1 VEILTRAQAFFA
13 ENGRAIDR
21 ARIAFHFAGGP
32 RDAVADALA
41 AYQNADGGFGHAL
54 EVDIAAPASNPF
66 ATELALLIC
75 LQAGIPREHPLLQR
89 AAAHLEATQ
98 EEDGGWRF
106 APEVYEHELA
116 PWFQGWEWP
125 NLNPAC
131 SLEALLR
138 ELGLGSAQ
146 LHERVAAMFARMA
159 DVRHVATGE
168 FYDVRPYAYYFL
180 PDGEQ
185 PQRELYLAGVLW
197 WQIRQ
202 HLAGT
207 VADAGHFFDY
217 VRGPETYTGRHLPA
231 AIRDHWLDALVAEQQ
246 PDGGWPT
253 PYNPGWRGWVTVQN
267 LLVLRAFGRV

>member
-1 VEILTRAQAFFA
+1 VDILTHAADYFTA
-13 ENGRAIDR
+13 NGRAIDR
-21 ARIAFHFAGGP
+21 ARFAYHFADGP
-32 RDAVADALA
+32 RAAVVDALGQ
-41 AYQNADGGFGHAL
+41 YQNDDGGFGHAL
-54 EVDIAAPASNPF
+54 EVDIAAPVSNPF

-75 LQAGIPREHPLLQR
+75 LQAGIEREEPLLLR
-89 AAAHLEATQ
+89 TVAYLEATQ

-106 APEVYEHELA
+106 APEVYAHELA

-131 SLEALLR
+131 SLAAQLR
-138 ELGLGSAQ
+138 ELGLGSEQ
-146 LHERVAAMFARMA
+146 LHQRVEGLFARLA
-159 DVRHVATGE
+159 DVRQVATGE
-168 FYDVRPYAYYFL
+168 YYDVRPYAYYFL
-180 PDGEQ
+180 PEGGH

-197 WQIRQ
+197 WLIRQ

-217 VRGPETYTGRHLPA
+217 VREPQTYTGRLLPA
-231 AIRDHWLDALVAEQQ
+231 AIREHWLEALVAEQQ

-253 PYNPGWRGWVTVQN
+253 PYNPAWRGWVTVQN

>member
-1 VEILTRAQAFFA
+1 
-13 ENGRAIDR
+13 
-21 ARIAFHFAGGP
+21 
-32 RDAVADALA
+32 
-41 AYQNADGGFGHAL
+41 
-54 EVDIAAPASNPF
+54 
-66 ATELALLIC
+66 
-75 LQAGIPREHPLLQR
+75 QR
-89 AAAHLEATQ
+89 AAAYLEATQ

-106 APEVYEHELA
+106 APEIYAHELA

-131 SLEALLR
+131 PLAALLR
-138 ELGLGSAQ
+138 ELGLGSER
-146 LHERVAAMFARMA
+146 LHQRVEGMFVRMA
-159 DVRHVATGE
+159 DVRQVATGE

-180 PDGEQ
+180 PEGAH

-197 WQIRQ
+197 WLIRQ

-217 VRGPETYTGRHLPA
+217 VRGPATYTGRLLPA
-231 AIRDHWLDALVAEQQ
+231 AIRDHWLDALAAEQQ

-253 PYNPGWRGWVTVQN
+253 PYNPAWRGWVTVQN